1 MGSLVGPKVSRSALG
16 AAGAALAV
24 AALAVAIAL
33 LFSAPARASGTS
45 AAASGAPAAGAQASA
60 TTAPF
65 GVVVLASG
73 DIVVVRRSANQ
84 DSLWSVDPATK
95 SAVQLVTLPFRPAR
109 VAQAPDGRRLAY
121 LPTTAGP
128 KVYVF
133 DTQTRALVSRSLAAR
148 GVKVID
154 SLTWLSS
161 TKLLV
166 AGKTTAGLAIYPF
179 ADRLYVLN
187 ALTGSSIRF
196 RGLAG
201 TEPSVAPTGTLLAF
215 VRFSDGGRISSGSP
229 LRWVVER
236 LYRLKLT
243 AGTTPHLIAKAKY
256 PNDLD
261 IRRFND
267 PRLSHGGSY
276 LITSTTG
283 SDISVSYMV
292 RSSATGHALQTV
304 KTALAGTEATAW
316 SNHGNRVAFWTMPL
330 ADNTDTTRLLV
341 YKPATDALSHTAK
354 LSKVAVTGFAWSSN
368 DAALA
373 YSVRGLSSP
382 NDVAELWTIDPTT
395 LSLPAAIDLGE
406 GSMPVFMP

>member
-1 MGSLVGPKVSRSALG
+1 MSRS
-16 AAGAALAV
+16 ALAV
-24 AALAVAIAL
+24 AAAALAAAALAVTVVL
-33 LFSAPARASGTS
+33 LLWAATAGAS
-45 AAASGAPAAGAQASA
+45 AATAGAQTSA
-60 TTAPF
+60 TTRGIVIPVS
-65 GVVVLASG
+65 GSVVA
-73 DIVVVRRSANQ
+73 VRRSAGQ
-84 DSLWSVDPATK
+84 DSLWLVDPVSKA
-95 SAVQLVTLPFRPAR
+95 AAQLVTLPFRPAR

-121 LPTTAGP
+121 LPTTTGP
-128 KVYVF
+128 KVYVY
-133 DTQTRALVSRSLAAR
+133 DSQTNTLASRSLAAR
-148 GVKVID
+148 GVKVVD
-154 SLTWLSS
+154 SFTWLTS

-166 AGKTTAGLAIYPF
+166 AGKTTAGLAFYPF

-187 ALTGSSIRF
+187 TVTGSSARF

-201 TEPSVAPTGTLLAF
+201 TEPSVAPKGTLLVY
-215 VRFSDGGRISSGSP
+215 VRFSDGGRISGGSP
-229 LRWVVER
+229 LRWVTER

-243 AGTTPHLIAKAKY
+243 AGTAPHLIGSAKY
-256 PNDLD
+256 PNDID

-292 RSSATGHALQTV
+292 RSSTTGHPLRTF

-341 YKPATDALSHTAK
+341 YNPVTNRVRASAK

-368 DAALA
+368 DATLA
-373 YSVRGLSSP
+373 YSVRALSAA

-395 LSLPAAIDLGE
+395 LSLPAAVDLGA